1 MSPASNQ
8 LVKPRDAVTAAM
20 SLAQYLFFAGPESAE
35 RGWLLTATVQKAEP
49 SQWFAIRSKNST
61 AYMLAGETGRF
72 GKTLPA
78 GVDAAALPVIDETG
92 PAPTALREY
101 MDSLAITISETH
113 PDAAEKIK
121 SIAKLAWQ
129 ADNLAW
135 LRGELNELLSSHG
148 QKGSQVSDAEFAAAL
163 EKDTRHRYLHFEIPG
178 ALAATVLLLTRIA
191 CVAAPLNFI
200 RLALDKPGALSI
212 FNGPERFLLD
222 VLKKFAMLDAGEA
235 KIAAACAQLQDE
247 AESFADKAEAA
258 TRFGDFYGAIFESVP
273 LAYSA
278 QQGFE
283 FLADKGFGNP
293 GHYRLLANVCE
304 ERVAPTYA
312 TMPLAFRDTMDWC
325 ELRLHRA
332 TIAEARKTGGDA
344 AADMLADQ
352 YTKLSLLYPPF
363 LRDFLLGKTDD
374 LRFTAAGS

>member
-8 LVKPRDAVTAAM
+8 LIKPRDAVTAAM

-135 LRGELNELLSSHG
+135 LRAELNELLSSHG

-312 TMPLAFRDTMDWC
+312 TMPLAFRDTMDWR

-363 LRDFLLGKTDD
+363 LRGFLLGKTDD

>member
-1 MSPASNQ
+1 MRPASSQ
-8 LVKPRDAVTAAM
+8 LVKPRNAVTAAM
-20 SLAQYLFFAGPESAE
+20 SLAQCLFFAGPESAE
-35 RGWLLTATVQKAEP
+35 WGWLLAATVEKAEP
-49 SQWFAIRSKNST
+49 GQWFAIRSKNNT

-72 GKTLPA
+72 STTLPA
-78 GVDAAALPVIDETG
+78 GLDAAALPVIDETG

-101 MDSLAITISETH
+101 MDSLAVTISETH

-129 ADNLAW
+129 ADSEGW

-163 EKDTRHRYLHFEIPG
+163 EKETRHRYLHFEIPG

-191 CVAAPLNFI
+191 CVAAPSNFI
-200 RLALDKPGALSI
+200 KLALDKPGALNI

-222 VLKKFAMLDAGEA
+222 VLKKFAMLDGGEEN
-235 KIAAACAQLQDE
+235 IAEACAQLQDE

-278 QQGFE
+278 QQGFG
-283 FLADKGFGNP
+283 FLAGKGFGKP
-293 GHYRLLANVCE
+293 GQYRLLANVCE
-304 ERVAPTYA
+304 ERVAPAYA
-312 TMPLAFRDTMDWC
+312 TMPLAFRDAMDWR
-325 ELRLHRA
+325 ELHRHRA
-332 TIAEARKTGGDA
+332 TIAEARKTGGGA
-344 AADMLADQ
+344 AAEILADQ

-363 LRDFLLGKTDD
+363 LRDFLLGNTDD
-374 LRFTAAGS
+374 FRG

>member
-8 LVKPRDAVTAAM
+8 LVKPRDTVTAAM

-35 RGWLLTATVQKAEP
+35 RGWLLTATVQRAEP
-49 SQWFAIRSKNST
+49 SQWFAIRSKNGT

-72 GKTLPA
+72 STTLPA
-78 GVDAAALPVIDETG
+78 GVDAAALPVVDETG

-121 SIAKLAWQ
+121 SIARLAWQ

-135 LRGELNELLSSHG
+135 LRGELNEFLSSHG
-148 QKGSQVSDAEFAAAL
+148 QKGSQVSDAEFATAL
-163 EKDTRHRYLHFEIPG
+163 EEKTRHRYLSFEIPG

-191 CVAAPLNFI
+191 RVAAPLNFI
-200 RLALDKPGALSI
+200 KLALDKPGALNI
-212 FNGPERFLLD
+212 FDGPERFLLD
-222 VLKKFAMLDAGEA
+222 MLKKFAVLDAGEA
-235 KIAAACAQLQDE
+235 KIAEACAQLQDE

-283 FLADKGFGNP
+283 FLAAKGFGKP
-293 GHYRLLANVCE
+293 GHYRLSANVCE
-304 ERVAPTYA
+304 ERVAPAYA
-312 TMPLAFRDTMDWC
+312 TMPLAFRDAMDWR

-332 TIAEARKTGGDA
+332 TIEEARKTGGDTA
-344 AADMLADQ
+344 AEILADQ

-374 LRFTAAGS
+374 LRYSAARS